1 MGIFRQSELG
11 IPRFDII
18 HSSLELDLQIVSFVD
33 DEPQPGLV
41 ACELVDAEQHCH
53 TIIDKVLI
61 FVSFLLD
68 SGSKYPQ
75 PGTIRCEE
83 IARWRDDRGRDLIR
97 VRTPGVE
104 TTEGLS
110 EFVVLLSQ
118 LSSAQPTC
126 R

>member
-1 MGIFRQSELG
+1 M
-11 IPRFDII
+11 
-18 HSSLELDLQIVSFVD
+18 SFVD

-41 ACELVDAEQHCH
+41 ACEFVDAEQRRH

-68 SGSKYPQ
+68 SGSEYPQ
-75 PGTIRCEE
+75 PGTLTCEA

-104 TTEGLS
+104 STEGLP
-110 EFVVLLSQ
+110 EFVVLSSQ
-118 LSSAQPTC
+118 INTLQPIGG
-126 R
+126 